1 MNKDL
6 MIIIVD
12 DELEALTHFLYQ
24 VVEEKNIC
32 YKFFNTN
39 PLEAIDYV
47 KKTCSR
53 CSIFRYKN
61 GYN

>member
-32 YKFFNTN
+32 YKFRF
-39 PLEAIDYV
+39 IDYYN
-47 KKTCSR
+47 
-53 CSIFRYKN
+53 IF
-61 GYN
+61 

>member
-24 VVEEKNIC
+24 VVE
-32 YKFFNTN
+32 
-39 PLEAIDYV
+39 
-47 KKTCSR
+47 KK
-53 CSIFRYKN
+53 IFVINFLIQILLKQLIM
-61 GYN
+61 